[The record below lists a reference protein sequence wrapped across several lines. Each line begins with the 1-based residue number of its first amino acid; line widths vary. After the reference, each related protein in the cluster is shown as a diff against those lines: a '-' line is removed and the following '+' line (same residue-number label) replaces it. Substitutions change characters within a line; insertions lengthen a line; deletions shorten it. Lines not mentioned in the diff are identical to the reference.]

1 MKPWQP
7 GQFAT
12 GVVKKL
18 EQGVQHVEQQIRSD
32 ISDLAARIE
41 RQNKVDAFLRPLRFS
56 RLGRTPVYS
65 QMKALLDYRSSQGQD
80 PEEFVS
86 ELQQQGKTYMKKH
99 GHELSWA
106 RDLLRALR
114 SGNNPRR
121 LREEVFLPLKTRSIS
136 ASEAWSRLDGITGVQ
151 TLSAQPPQNNP
162 PSQGAQHSHHDHTSH
177 HSQPPQGSTPSQPD
191 PPSQGANHS
200 RHDHT
205 SHHSQPPQ
213 GSTPSQPNPPPQQ
226 SPAPPPSAQP
236 SPYPRTPMI
245 GGTIGVGIAGGVAA
259 VVGAQGCFEILGCR
273 YDLTSLYVGD
283 EVSLGVQLGG
293 EVDLIVEVGFMPP
306 LEFGGGYYS
315 INVAM
320 GDGVGG
326 LVQVGWPLP
335 PVNPADPNPPPQGFA
350 IGAGVGIDVTAAM
363 AAGYGFVQPFS

>member
-18 EQGVQHVEQQIRSD
+18 EHDFQQVERKIGAD
-32 ISDLAARIE
+32 ISQLASRIE
-41 RQNKVDAFLRPLRFS
+41 RENKVDAFLRPLRFS

-65 QMKALLDYRSSQGQD
+65 QMKALLEYRSSRGQD
-80 PEEFVS
+80 PKEFVS
-86 ELQQQGKTYMKKH
+86 ALRQQGKTYMKKH

-114 SGNNPRR
+114 GGNNRQR
-121 LREEVFLPLKTRSIS
+121 LREEVFLPLKTRTIS
-136 ASEAWSRLDGITGVQ
+136 ASEAWSRLDCITGVQ
-151 TLSAQPPQNNP
+151 TLSTQPPQSNP
-162 PSQGAQHSHHDHTSH
+162 PSQGAHHSQQHHTSH
-177 HSQPPQGSTPSQPD
+177 HGHPSH
-191 PPSQGANHS
+191 GA
-200 RHDHT
+200 
-205 SHHSQPPQ
+205 P
-213 GSTPSQPNPPPQQ
+213 PSQPNPPPQQ

-236 SPYPRTPMI
+236 SPYPRTPLI

-259 VVGAQGCFEILGCR
+259 VVGAQGCFEIVGCR

-283 EVSLGVQLGG
+283 EVSLGFQLGG

-320 GDGVGG
+320 GDAVGG

-335 PVNPADPNPPPQGFA
+335 PVNPADLYPLPQGFA
-350 IGAGVGIDVTAAM
+350 IGAGVGIDVTEAV
-363 AAGYGFVQPFS
+363 AAGYGIVQPFS

>member
-65 QMKALLDYRSSQGQD
+65 QMKALLEYRSSQGQD

-114 SGNNPRR
+114 SGNNPQR
-121 LREEVFLPLKTRSIS
+121 LREEVFLPLKTRTIS

-151 TLSAQPPQNNP
+151 TLSTQPAQSNP
-162 PSQGAQHSHHDHTSH
+162 PSQGAQHSHHDHSSH
-177 HSQPPQGSTPSQPD
+177 H
-191 PPSQGANHS
+191 N
-200 RHDHT
+200 
-205 SHHSQPPQ
+205 QPPQ

-236 SPYPRTPMI
+236 SPYPRTPLI

-259 VVGAQGCFEILGCR
+259 VVGVQGCFEIVGCR

-283 EVSLGVQLGG
+283 EVSLGIQAGG
-293 EVDLIVEVGFMPP
+293 EVDFIVEVGFMPP
-306 LEFGGGYYS
+306 LEFGGAYWS
-315 INVAM
+315 ITVAV
-320 GDGVGG
+320 GDTVGG

-350 IGAGVGIDVTAAM
+350 IGAGVGIDITVAG
-363 AAGYGFVQPFS
+363 AAGYGIVQPFS